1 MADSKVQNA
10 ESGDALLKMES
21 FWNKNSKQIMIALG
35 VVVVAIVGWY
45 SYQSFIVQPKE
56 DEAANYMY
64 KAEADFRIDSLNRAL
79 KGNPDPTVRSKGFLY
94 IINNYGGTKP
104 GNLSKYYA
112 GLCYLR
118 TGDFN
123 NAVKYLSDFSTD
135 ARQIQ
140 MMAYGALA
148 DAYGEL
154 GKNDDA
160 VTYYKKAAET
170 FDEDQLNAGE
180 YLFRAGL
187 KLEVM
192 GKTKEAVEVYKQV
205 KEKFPQSTRGALA
218 DKYIYRLSIEPNDFS
233 SK

>member
-1 MADSKVQNA
+1 MAENKVQVV

-21 FWNKNSKQIMIALG
+21 FWKKNSKQILIVLG
-35 VVVVAIVGWY
+35 VIVAGIIGWY
-45 SYQSFIVQPKE
+45 GYQSMVVQPKE
-56 DEAANYMY
+56 DDAANIIF
-64 KAEADFRIDSLNRAL
+64 KAEQDFRIDSLNLAL
-79 KGNPDPTVRSKGFLY
+79 KGNPATKSKGFLY
-94 IINNYGGTKP
+94 IVNNYSGTKA
-104 GNLSKYYA
+104 GNLSKYYS

-135 ARQIQ
+135 AKQIQ
-140 MMAYGALA
+140 MTAYGALA

-160 VTYYKKAAET
+160 ITYYKKAAET
-170 FDEDQLNAGE
+170 FDEDQALASE

-192 GKTKEAVEVYKQV
+192 GKTKEAIEVYKQV
-205 KEKFPQSTRGALA
+205 KEKFPKTDRGALA